1 MPGAPTIPDRRRQ
14 DRRDDSPATLAVRTR
29 RRLCPVPDPRPRP
42 RRREERGEPCRT
54 RRERASSGFA
64 RCSTAAWTPS
74 PSGRAQCRRCRSR
87 RGCRG
92 FRIRRAHHGRC
103 SCSVLD
109 GSYQF
114 PSALPARVRPRR
126 LREPLRRRI
135 LRSSPGAHG
144 AVRPRPAERA
154 PVESYRERHGS
165 VFVDSADSPDPP
177 TTSLQRAR
185 GRGRSAG
192 VDHRGHQG
200 CWGHRGRRVHSRRN
214 SSHHARAVFRI
225 PGS

>member
-1 MPGAPTIPDRRRQ
+1 MSGAPTIPDRRRQ
-14 DRRDDSPATLAVRTR
+14 DRRDAPPVTPAVRTR
-29 RRLCPVPDPRPRP
+29 RDRPAPDPRPRL
-42 RRREERGEPCRT
+42 RWKGERGEPCRI
-54 RRERASSGFA
+54 RRDRASSGFA
-64 RCSTAAWTPS
+64 RRSTAAWTSS
-74 PSGRAQCRRCRSR
+74 PSGRAQCRSCRSR

-114 PSALPARVRPRR
+114 PPALPVRVRLRR
-126 LREPLRRRI
+126 IWEPLRRRI
-135 LRSSPGAHG
+135 LRSSSEAHG
-144 AVRPRPAERA
+144 VVRARSAERA
-154 PVESYRERHGS
+154 PVEPYRERHGTA
-165 VFVDSADSPDPP
+165 FVDSPDPP
-177 TTSLQRAR
+177 ATSLQRAR

-214 SSHHARAVFRI
+214 SSHHAQAVFRI